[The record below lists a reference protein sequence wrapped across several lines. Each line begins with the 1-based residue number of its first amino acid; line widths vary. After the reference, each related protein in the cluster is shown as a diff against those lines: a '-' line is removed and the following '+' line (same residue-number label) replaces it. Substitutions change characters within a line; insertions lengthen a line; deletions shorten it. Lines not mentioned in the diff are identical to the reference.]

1 MVIKYEH
8 PTFLLILR
16 RIIAPSRDIDVG
28 GVLDGVRITRLAV
41 NDHVA
46 VEEGAAIV
54 DQVRDVVAQRR
65 RRGRRKTAIALLCD
79 AVEVW
84 IKNCRAA
91 FGEEDVGV
99 SHLPIFE
106 DPLVVILA
114 RVVILDEG
122 VHVKTR
128 QVVARVVAYQPRV
141 IERAH
146 VEA

>member
-79 AVEVW
+79 AVEV
-84 IKNCRAA
+84 
-91 FGEEDVGV
+91 
-99 SHLPIFE
+99 
-106 DPLVVILA
+106 
-114 RVVILDEG
+114 
-122 VHVKTR
+122 
-128 QVVARVVAYQPRV
+128 
-141 IERAH
+141 
-146 VEA
+146 